1 MTYTFVKISFFFLS
15 FFFFLSM
22 SYHYQSINETI
33 TSDGYETKTSIIIH
47 EISEAEA
54 SSLCV
59 EERSQYEIFDEDQ
72 LTEYDFLKLEEED
85 DTESESDIEYHWFP
99 SLMRNSIIEFLSDDD
114 ESLVSDD
121 ASEAIVEEEKDDLDE
136 NMYITSHGK
145 RSSRYRYQQNKR
157 IKRDQVPVEVIHIVL

>member
-1 MTYTFVKISFFFLS
+1 
-15 FFFFLSM
+15 M

-33 TSDGYETKTSIIIH
+33 TSDDYETKTSMIIH

-59 EERSQYEIFDEDQ
+59 EERSQYEILDEDQ
-72 LTEYDFLKLEEED
+72 LTEYDFLALEEED
-85 DTESESDIEYHWFP
+85 ETESESDIEYHWFP
-99 SLMRNSIIEFLSDDD
+99 SLMRNSIIEFLSDSDD

-121 ASEAIVEEEKDDLDE
+121 ASEAIVEEEKDDDLDE

-145 RSSRYRYQQNKR
+145 RSPRYRYQQNKR

>member
-1 MTYTFVKISFFFLS
+1 
-15 FFFFLSM
+15 M

-59 EERSQYEIFDEDQ
+59 EEKSQYEVLDEDQ
-72 LTEYDFLKLEEED
+72 LTEYDFLALEEED
-85 DTESESDIEYHWFP
+85 ETESESDIEYYWFP

-121 ASEAIVEEEKDDLDE
+121 ASEAIVEEEKEDDLDE
-136 NMYITSHGK
+136 NVYITSHGK
-145 RSSRYRYQQNKR
+145 RSPRFRYQQNKR
-157 IKRDQVPVEVIHIVL
+157 VKRDQVPVEVIHIVL